1 MDNRNRK
8 RGSENG
14 MLTVEAVLCLVPFVL
29 VILGIISFIN
39 IFMVHSKVQVALYET
54 ANELSAYTYFY
65 QALGVRDADGKL
77 GSDIESG
84 TTQLTAFLE
93 DIETARANLE
103 HTEIDNI
110 DIDQTKE
117 DFTDVIDSGREL
129 VSSPKT
135 LIRNVVYMGIG
146 KAEEAGKSWLASL
159 VAKPL
164 TQNYLNTSTSLLSS
178 GGQSADEYLKAFGVR
193 GGMDGMD
200 FGKSTI
206 FTDSDHKMIDIV
218 VEYDLD
224 VYFFRL
230 LFKDP
235 SIHIVQRA
243 VVPAWLDGD
252 GRSY

>member
-1 MDNRNRK
+1 MVKQSSKKGN
-8 RGSENG
+8 ENG

-65 QALGVRDADGKL
+65 QALGVRDKDGKL

-84 TTQLTAFLE
+84 TTELTAFLE

-117 DFTDVIDSGREL
+117 DFTGVIDSGREL

-135 LIRNVVYMGIG
+135 LIRNVVYMGIKKG
-146 KAEEAGKSWLASL
+146 EEAGKSLLVSL
-159 VAKPL
+159 IAKPL
-164 TQNYLNTSTSLLSS
+164 TQNYLNTSFLGN

-193 GGMDGMD
+193 DGMKGMD
-200 FGKSTI
+200 FNKSTI
-206 FTDSDHKMIDIV
+206 FTDSDLKMIDIV